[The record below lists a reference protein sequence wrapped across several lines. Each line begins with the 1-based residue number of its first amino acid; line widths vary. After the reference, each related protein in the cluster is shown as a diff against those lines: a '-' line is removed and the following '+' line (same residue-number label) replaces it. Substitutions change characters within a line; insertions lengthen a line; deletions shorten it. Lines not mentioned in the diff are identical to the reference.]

1 MLQMMSAAVTPAINA
16 AATVI
21 SAINTSATVTSAI
34 NTAATV
40 TPAIN
45 TAATNTATDTE
56 AAEYNRYCREK
67 KNVATI
73 PLDQMGQR
81 CNRITLQKNHHYSRL
96 TLKLSLSL

>member
-1 MLQMMSAAVTPAINA
+1 MLHKMSAAVTPAINA

-45 TAATNTATDTE
+45 TATTVTPAINTATTNTATDTVVKKKCCYNTARSNGVE
-56 AAEYNRYCREK
+56 MQQNHSAEK
-67 KNVATI
+67 SS
-73 PLDQMGQR
+73 L
-81 CNRITLQKNHHYSRL
+81 
-96 TLKLSLSL
+96 LKTYP